1 MKRLALVAALGLG
14 GCAAGL
20 ESTLVAAPAASVVG
34 VATPAVALTGVDAEL
49 TRLQAELE
57 RRVAGRDWGVPLQLS
72 RSPEAH
78 LRVRLGADESFDP
91 GTAQLRITALALYA
105 ELAAA
110 LRGAPVVTH
119 VLVHG
124 DVAGSEPATD
134 LTARRAASVLNYLAT
149 QQLVPTRLRAE
160 GRGASEPATIEAN
173 AGAVQRRVELVVKPI
188 IAGHEAEAWLP
199 PLPAGCGTGCPVP
212 HG

>member
-20 ESTLVAAPAASVVG
+20 ESTLVTAPAASLVG
-34 VATPAVALTGVDAEL
+34 VATPAVALAGVDAEL
-49 TRLQAELE
+49 TRLQGELE
-57 RRVAGRDWGVPLQLS
+57 RRVAGRDWGIPLQLS
-72 RSPEAH
+72 RGAQAH
-78 LRVRLGADESFDP
+78 LRLRLGADESFDP
-91 GTAQLRITALALYA
+91 DTAQLRASALALYA
-105 ELAAA
+105 EVAGV

-124 DVAGSEPATD
+124 DVVGSEPATD

-149 QQLVPTRLRAE
+149 QQVLPTRLRAE
-160 GRGASEPATIEAN
+160 GRGAAEPATIEPN

-188 IAGHEAEAWLP
+188 IAGHEAEAWLA
-199 PLPAGCGTGCPVP
+199 PAPTGCGTGCPAP